1 MGLYK
6 AALQNGR
13 EYGGNG
19 SGVYGESG
27 KGEEGVTQGGN
38 AGVMHDTRRREK
50 AASSFRSEISH
61 EQQKMPQRKDYRVS
75 LLFYMM
81 PQDGT

>member
-1 MGLYK
+1 MLWHVLISLAEDSHFSCAFT

-19 SGVYGESG
+19 SGVYCESG

-38 AGVMHDTRRREK
+38 AGVMHDMRSQRE
-50 AASSFRSEISH
+50 SGVFLSIGDFS
-61 EQQKMPQRKDYRVS
+61 
-75 LLFYMM
+75 
-81 PQDGT
+81 

>member
-13 EYGGNG
+13 EYGGNR
-19 SGVYGESG
+19 SGVYCESG

-38 AGVMHDTRRREK
+38 AVEMHDMR
-50 AASSFRSEISH
+50 
-61 EQQKMPQRKDYRVS
+61 PQRESGVFLSIGDFS
-75 LLFYMM
+75 
-81 PQDGT
+81 

>member
-19 SGVYGESG
+19 SGVYCESG
-27 KGEEGVTQGGN
+27 KVEEGVTQGGN
-38 AGVMHDTRRREK
+38 AGVMHDMR
-50 AASSFRSEISH
+50 
-61 EQQKMPQRKDYRVS
+61 PQRESGAFLSIGDFS
-75 LLFYMM
+75 
-81 PQDGT
+81 